1 MAMQDN
7 FTCFQFCT
15 KSKCFKI
22 SSRIVFWFAF
32 DRLVNK
38 TSMKLSNQIWE
49 DIPSCMP
56 SLLLQLEFRVSTLD
70 IIIFIFKAIKKNKQ
84 SSSIIHPIHSETN
97 NRIVRVSCQR
107 KVGCV
112 CNACNVVH
120 MHKNIVVKGAFKH
133 T

>member
-1 MAMQDN
+1 MIRNKIKEMAMQDN

-70 IIIFIFKAIKKNKQ
+70 IIIFIFKAIKKINKVVA
-84 SSSIIHPIHSETN
+84 SSIPFI
-97 NRIVRVSCQR
+97 QR
-107 KVGCV
+107 QTIG
-112 CNACNVVH
+112 
-120 MHKNIVVKGAFKH
+120 
-133 T
+133 